1 MFRILFTMDYKRSF
15 RDVFRGIPKPIIGM
29 IHLEGENS
37 KERMERAKEELKIF
51 EEEGI
56 NGALFED
63 YHGTSQDVFDAL
75 GECMYLDKNVV
86 FGANILR
93 NPYEAFEFTKSLH
106 PSWRGVRFIQFDS
119 VQTQDL
125 DLGLYNLMKK
135 EFPCVVLGGVGFKYT
150 GDTGNSLDRDLVEA
164 MPHCEAIVTT
174 GSGTGIETP
183 FNKLKNYRKEIDK
196 IQRGFPLI
204 VGAGLT
210 ADNAYEQ
217 LMVVDG
223 AIVGSFL
230 KYDGNTENKIER
242 ERVQELMDVVKEVRR
257 DWAYS
262 L

>member
-1 MFRILFTMDYKRSF
+1 MDYKRSF
-15 RDVFRGIPKPIIGM
+15 RDLFRGIPKPIIGM
-29 IHLEGENS
+29 VHLAGENS
-37 KERMERAKEELKIF
+37 KEKIKRAKEELNIF

-75 GECMYLDKNVV
+75 GECMYLNKNVV
-86 FGANILR
+86 LGANVLR
-93 NPYEAFEFTKSLH
+93 NPYEAFQFTDPKDIF
-106 PSWRGVRFIQFDS
+106 WRGARFIQFDS
-119 VQTQDL
+119 VQTKDL
-125 DLGLYNLMKK
+125 NKDLYFFYRNMH
-135 EFPCVVLGGVGFKYT
+135 PCVVLGGVGFKYT
-150 GDTGNSLDRDLVEA
+150 ENSGNSLDKDLVEA
-164 MPHCEAIVTT
+164 MPRCEAIVTT

-183 FNKLKNYRKEIDK
+183 RSKLENYRKEMDK

-204 VGAGLT
+204 VGAGLR

-217 LMVVDG
+217 LKIADG

-230 KYDGNTENKIER
+230 KYGSNTEKKIER
-242 ERVQELMDVVKEVRR
+242 ERVQELMDVVKKVRR